1 MNVRPCGPTDTEAGS
16 TAETDA
22 DASAAE
28 AGATARTGE
37 GSRAWESS
45 ASCRHQ
51 DADLFFSRATKRVA
65 MAICAACPVLKACR
79 DAVLRREKGLPR
91 CRRSGVVAGLTGPQ
105 RYALEDRPGLQDR
118 SDRPDRSGGTDRST
132 RSEGPDRP
140 DRPDR
145 PQTRRP
151 KPSTPVSADLSAA
164 RDQVRPTARRPLPCG
179 TRAAYQR
186 HLRRREPVDD
196 ACRAANARS
205 AGQYRRTGSTTAPNP
220 DETPPRDHGGAGP
233 RGADVIEPSPAHPHR
248 SN

>member
-1 MNVRPCGPTDTEAGS
+1 MNVRPCGPTDTEAGA
-16 TAETDA
+16 TAEADA
-22 DASAAE
+22 DASATE
-28 AGATARTGE
+28 AGATAGTGE

-105 RYALEDRPGLQDR
+105 RYALENR
-118 SDRPDRSGGTDRST
+118 
-132 RSEGPDRP
+132 PDRP

-145 PQTRRP
+145 LETRRP
-151 KPSTPVSADLSAA
+151 EPSTPASVDPSAA
-164 RDQVRPTARRPLPCG
+164 RDQSRRTAKKTLPCG

-186 HLRRREPVDD
+186 HLRRREPVDE

-205 AGQYRRTGSTTAPNP
+205 AGKYRRTGSTTAPNP
-220 DETPPRDHGGAGP
+220 DETLPSGHGGVDPPGAG
-233 RGADVIEPSPAHPHR
+233 VLEPSPAHPHR
-248 SN
+248 ST

>member
-1 MNVRPCGPTDTEAGS
+1 MNVRPCGPTDTDAGP
-16 TAETDA
+16 TAEA
-22 DASAAE
+22 DSGSWATE
-28 AGATARTGE
+28 AGATAGTGE
-37 GSRAWESS
+37 GSRAWESN

-105 RYALEDRPGLQDR
+105 RYALEERPDRPDR
-118 SDRPDRSGGTDRST
+118 SDRPDGPD
-132 RSEGPDRP
+132 GPDRP
-140 DRPDR
+140 DRTDRTHRPDR

-151 KPSTPVSADLSAA
+151 KPSTPASADPSAA

-205 AGQYRRTGSTTAPNP
+205 AGRYRRTGSTAPNP
-220 DETPPRDHGGAGP
+220 DETPLRDHGGAGP
-233 RGADVIEPSPAHPHR
+233 PGADVMEPSPAHPHR
-248 SN
+248 SS